1 MQLPAP
7 ANRGFVILFCRQSG
21 EFAMQIGL
29 IRAID
34 AHAPLLKLSGV
45 FARDL
50 PGATIRLKLAV
61 ASGANG
67 GARGYSEL
75 CPFASA
81 AHSREPIYLS
91 KY

>member
-7 ANRGFVILFCRQSG
+7 ANRGFMILFCRQSG

-34 AHAPLLKLSGV
+34 AHAPPLKLSGV

-50 PGATIRLKLAV
+50 PGATIRSKLAV
-61 ASGANG
+61 ASGPTVALEVTPNPALSP
-67 GARGYSEL
+67 ARPTRDRL
-75 CPFASA
+75 FTWV
-81 AHSREPIYLS
+81 
-91 KY
+91 